1 MVWLSVGL
9 LDYLPKETKH
19 RSRVSKP
26 THMDVSVVIPFLDE
40 EESLPELY
48 QQLTDVLASTKWSY
62 ELIFVDDGSQDKSW
76 KFVRSAAK
84 NDASVRAVKFT
95 RNFGKS
101 QALHVGFD
109 LAQGDVVF
117 TMDADL
123 QDSPKGLPALYE
135 MLIKENLDVVSGWK
149 KIRHDPLFGKTIPSK
164 FFNWAARQFSGIP
177 LHDFNCGL
185 KAYKKEVVKAIQV
198 HGEMHRYIPLLAK
211 HAGYRAIGEHVVQ
224 HSARKY
230 GKTKFGADR
239 FVKGFLDLVTLLF
252 VQRFGKRPMHF
263 FGLIGSL
270 MLITGFGFALYL
282 GIDKLYL
289 ETEGRLIT
297 ERPEFYLAL
306 TTMILGSQFFL
317 AGFLAELFMRSRNK
331 SPNYRIRETL

>member
-1 MVWLSVGL
+1 
-9 LDYLPKETKH
+9 
-19 RSRVSKP
+19 
-26 THMDVSVVIPFLDE
+26 MDVSVVIPFLDE

-48 QQLTDVLASTKWSY
+48 QQLTDVLTSTKWSY
-62 ELIFVDDGSQDKSW
+62 ELIFVDDGSQDKGW
-76 KFVRSAAK
+76 EFVRSTAK

-109 LAQGDVVF
+109 LALGDAVF

-123 QDSPKGLPALYE
+123 QDSPKELPALYE

-149 KIRHDPLFGKTIPSK
+149 KVRHDPLFGKTIPSK

-239 FVKGFLDLVTLLF
+239 FIKGFLDLVTLLF

-270 MLITGFGFALYL
+270 MLVTGFGFALYL

-331 SPNYRIRETL
+331 TPNYRIRETL

>member
-1 MVWLSVGL
+1 M
-9 LDYLPKETKH
+9 
-19 RSRVSKP
+19 SKRINI
-26 THMDVSVVIPFLDE
+26 DVSVVIPFLNE

-48 QQLTDVLASTKWSY
+48 QQLTEVLVSSRWSY
-62 ELIFVDDGSQDKSW
+62 ELIFVDDGSSDDGW
-76 KFVRSAAK
+76 NFVRSIIK

-109 LAQGDVVF
+109 LALGDAVF

-123 QDSPKGLPALYE
+123 QDSPKELPALYE

-149 KIRHDPLFGKTIPSK
+149 KVRHDPLFGKTIPSK

-239 FVKGFLDLVTLLF
+239 FIKGFLDLVTLLF

-289 ETEGRLIT
+289 ETKGRLIT
-297 ERPEFYLAL
+297 DRPEFYLAL

-331 SPNYRIRETL
+331 TPNYRIRETL

>member
-1 MVWLSVGL
+1 
-9 LDYLPKETKH
+9 
-19 RSRVSKP
+19 
-26 THMDVSVVIPFLDE
+26 
-40 EESLPELY
+40 
-48 QQLTDVLASTKWSY
+48 
-62 ELIFVDDGSQDKSW
+62 
-76 KFVRSAAK
+76 
-84 NDASVRAVKFT
+84 
-95 RNFGKS
+95 
-101 QALHVGFD
+101 VGFD

-123 QDSPKGLPALYE
+123 QDSPKELPELYK
-135 MLIKENLDVVSGWK
+135 LLTKENLDVVSGWK

-270 MLITGFGFALYL
+270 MLVTGFGFALYL

-317 AGFLAELFMRSRNK
+317 AGFLAELLMRSRNK
-331 SPNYRIRETL
+331 TPNYRIRETL

>member
-1 MVWLSVGL
+1 M
-9 LDYLPKETKH
+9 
-19 RSRVSKP
+19 SKP
-26 THMDVSVVIPFLDE
+26 THMDVSIVIPFLDE
-40 EESLPELY
+40 EGSLPELY
-48 QQLTDVLASTKWSY
+48 EQLTEVLASTKWSY
-62 ELIFVDDGSQDKSW
+62 ELIFVDDGSQDKGW
-76 KFVRSAAK
+76 EFVRSIVK
-84 NDASVRAVKFT
+84 NDANIRAVKFT

-109 LAQGDVVF
+109 IAQGDVVF

-123 QDSPKGLPALYE
+123 QDSPKELPALYK
-135 MLIKENLDVVSGWK
+135 MLVKENLDVVSGWK
-149 KIRHDPLFGKTIPSK
+149 KVRHDPLFGKTIPSK

-239 FVKGFLDLVTLLF
+239 FIKGFLDLVTLLF

-270 MLITGFGFALYL
+270 MLVMGFGFALYL

-331 SPNYRIRETL
+331 TPNYRIRETL

>member
-1 MVWLSVGL
+1 M
-9 LDYLPKETKH
+9 
-19 RSRVSKP
+19 SKP
-26 THMDVSVVIPFLDE
+26 THMDVSIVIPFLDE
-40 EESLPELY
+40 EGSLPELY
-48 QQLTDVLASTKWSY
+48 EQLTEVLASTKWSY
-62 ELIFVDDGSQDKSW
+62 ELIFVDDGSQDKGW
-76 KFVRSAAK
+76 EFVRSIVK
-84 NDASVRAVKFT
+84 NDANIRAVKFT

-109 LAQGDVVF
+109 IAQGDVVF

-123 QDSPKGLPALYE
+123 QDSPKELPALYK
-135 MLIKENLDVVSGWK
+135 MLVKENLDVVSGWK
-149 KIRHDPLFGKTIPSK
+149 KVRHDPLFGKTIPSK

-239 FVKGFLDLVTLLF
+239 FIKGFLDLVTLLF

-270 MLITGFGFALYL
+270 MLVTGFGFALYL

-331 SPNYRIRETL
+331 TPNYRIRETL

>member
-1 MVWLSVGL
+1 
-9 LDYLPKETKH
+9 
-19 RSRVSKP
+19 
-26 THMDVSVVIPFLDE
+26 MDVSVVIPFLDE
-40 EESLPELY
+40 KESLPELY
-48 QQLTDVLASTKWSY
+48 QQLTEILASTKWSY
-62 ELIFVDDGSQDKSW
+62 ELIFVDDGSQDNGWEFIRSIAKS
-76 KFVRSAAK
+76 
-84 NDASVRAVKFT
+84 DASVRAVKFT

-109 LAQGDVVF
+109 LALGDVVF

-123 QDSPKGLPALYE
+123 QDSPKELPALYE
-135 MLIKENLDVVSGWK
+135 VLIKKDFDVVSGWK
-149 KIRHDPLFGKTIPSK
+149 KVRHDPIFGKTIPSK
-164 FFNWAARQFSGIP
+164 FFNWTARQFSGIP

-185 KAYKKEVVKAIQV
+185 KVYKKEVVKSIQV

-230 GKTKFGADR
+230 GKTKFGPDR
-239 FVKGFLDLVTLLF
+239 FIKGFLDLVTLLF

-263 FGLIGSL
+263 FGLIGSM
-270 MLITGFGFALYL
+270 MLVTGFGFALYL

-289 ETEGRLIT
+289 KTEGRLIT

-317 AGFLAELFMRSRNK
+317 AGFLAELFLRTRNK
-331 SPNYRIRETL
+331 TPNYRIHETL

>member
-1 MVWLSVGL
+1 M
-9 LDYLPKETKH
+9 
-19 RSRVSKP
+19 SKP

-48 QQLTDVLASTKWSY
+48 QQLTDVLSSTKWSY
-62 ELIFVDDGSQDKSW
+62 ELIFVDDGSQDKGW
-76 KFVRSAAK
+76 EFVRSTAK
-84 NDASVRAVKFT
+84 NDVSVRAVKFT

-101 QALHVGFD
+101 QALHVGFE
-109 LAQGDVVF
+109 LANGQVVF

-123 QDSPKGLPALYE
+123 QDSPKELPALHKKLNDE
-135 MLIKENLDVVSGWK
+135 DLDVVSGWK
-149 KIRHDPLFGKTIPSK
+149 KVRHDPLFGKTIPSK
-164 FFNWAARQFSGIP
+164 FFNWTARQFSGIP

-224 HSARKY
+224 HRARKY

-239 FVKGFLDLVTLLF
+239 FIKGFLDLVTLLF

-263 FGLIGSL
+263 FGLIGSF
-270 MLITGFGFALYL
+270 MLFTGFGFALYL

-331 SPNYRIRETL
+331 TPNYRIRETL

>member
-1 MVWLSVGL
+1 MG
-9 LDYLPKETKH
+9 
-19 RSRVSKP
+19 KP
-26 THMDVSVVIPFLDE
+26 THTDVSVVIPFLDE

-62 ELIFVDDGSQDKSW
+62 ELIFVDDGSQDEGW
-76 KFVRSAAK
+76 EFVHAIAK
-84 NDASVRAVKFT
+84 KDASVRAVKFT

-101 QALHVGFD
+101 QALHVGFE
-109 LAQGDVVF
+109 LAKGDVVF

-123 QDSPKGLPALYE
+123 QDSPNELPALYK
-135 MLIKENLDVVSGWK
+135 MLIKEDLDVVSGWK
-149 KIRHDPLFGKTIPSK
+149 KVRHDPLFGKTIPSK
-164 FFNWAARQFSGIP
+164 FFNWTARQFSGIR

-198 HGEMHRYIPLLAK
+198 YGEMHRYIPLLAK
-211 HAGYRAIGEHVVQ
+211 HAGYRAIGEHIVQ
-224 HSARKY
+224 HSARKH
-230 GKTKFGADR
+230 GKTKFGPDR
-239 FVKGFLDLVTLLF
+239 FVKGFLDLITLLF
-252 VQRFGKRPMHF
+252 IQRFGKRPMHF

-270 MLITGFGFALYL
+270 MLVTGFGFALYL

>member
-1 MVWLSVGL
+1 M
-9 LDYLPKETKH
+9 
-19 RSRVSKP
+19 SKP
-26 THMDVSVVIPFLDE
+26 TNMDVSVVIPFLDE

-48 QQLTDVLASTKWSY
+48 QQLTDVFASTKWSY
-62 ELIFVDDGSQDKSW
+62 ELIFVDDGSQDKGWEFINSFR
-76 KFVRSAAK
+76 KTDDRVRGI
-84 NDASVRAVKFT
+84 KFT
-95 RNFGKS
+95 RKFGKS
-101 QALHVGFD
+101 QALHAGFE
-109 LAQGDVVF
+109 LSIGEVVF

-123 QDSPKGLPALYE
+123 QDNPEELEALYNK
-135 MLIKENLDVVSGWK
+135 LKRENLDLVSGWK
-149 KIRHDPLFGKTIPSK
+149 KVRHDPLLTKTIPSR
-164 FFNWAARQFSGIP
+164 FYNWTARLFSGIP

-185 KAYKKEVVKAIQV
+185 KAYRKEVVKSIQV
-198 HGEMHRYIPLLAK
+198 NGEMHRYIPLLAK
-211 HAGYRAIGEHVVQ
+211 HAGYGAIGEHIVH

-270 MLITGFGFALYL
+270 MLISGFGFALYL

-297 ERPEFYLAL
+297 ERPEFYLSL

-317 AGFLAELFMRSRNK
+317 AGFLAELYIRSRNK
-331 SPNYRIRETL
+331 TPNYRIRETL

>member
-1 MVWLSVGL
+1 M
-9 LDYLPKETKH
+9 
-19 RSRVSKP
+19 SKP
-26 THMDVSVVIPFLDE
+26 INIDVSVVIPFLNE

-48 QQLTDVLASTKWSY
+48 QQLTEVLVSSRWSY
-62 ELIFVDDGSQDKSW
+62 ELIFVDDGSSDDGW
-76 KFVRSAAK
+76 NFVRSIIK

-117 TMDADL
+117 TIDADL
-123 QDSPKGLPALYE
+123 QDSPKELPVLYKK
-135 MLIKENLDVVSGWK
+135 LLKEELEVVSGWK
-149 KIRHDPLFGKTIPSK
+149 KVRHDPLFTKTIPSK
-164 FFNWAARQFSGIP
+164 FFNWAARQCSGIP
-177 LHDFNCGL
+177 LHDFNYGL
-185 KAYKKEVVKAIQV
+185 KAYKNEVVKAIHL

-211 HAGYRAIGEHVVQ
+211 YAGYNAIGEHVVK

-230 GKTKFGADR
+230 GKTKFGPDR
-239 FVKGFLDLVTLLF
+239 FIKGFLDLVTLLF
-252 VQRFGKRPMHF
+252 IQRFGKRPMHF
-263 FGLIGSL
+263 FGLVGSM
-270 MLITGFGFALYL
+270 MLVTGFGFALYL

-317 AGFLAELFMRSRNK
+317 AGFLAELFIRSRNK
-331 SPNYRIRETL
+331 TPNYRIREIL

>member
-1 MVWLSVGL
+1 M
-9 LDYLPKETKH
+9 
-19 RSRVSKP
+19 SKP
-26 THMDVSVVIPFLDE
+26 THIDVSVVIPFLDE

-62 ELIFVDDGSQDKSW
+62 ELIFVDDGSQDKGW
-76 KFVRSAAK
+76 EFVRSIAK
-84 NDASVRAVKFT
+84 NDANVRAVKFT

-101 QALHVGFD
+101 QAIHVGFD
-109 LAQGDVVF
+109 IAQGDVVF

-123 QDSPKGLPALYE
+123 QDSPKELPALYK
-135 MLIKENLDVVSGWK
+135 MLVKENFDVVSGWK
-149 KIRHDPLFGKTIPSK
+149 KVRHDPLFGKTIPSK

-239 FVKGFLDLVTLLF
+239 FIKGFLDLITLLF

-270 MLITGFGFALYL
+270 MLVTGFGFALYL

-289 ETEGRLIT
+289 ETEGRLII

-331 SPNYRIRETL
+331 TPNYRIRETL

>member
-1 MVWLSVGL
+1 
-9 LDYLPKETKH
+9 
-19 RSRVSKP
+19 
-26 THMDVSVVIPFLDE
+26 MDVSVVIPFLDE

-62 ELIFVDDGSQDKSW
+62 EMIFVDDGSQDKGW
-76 KFVRSAAK
+76 EFVRSTAK

-109 LAQGDVVF
+109 LALGDAVF

-123 QDSPKGLPALYE
+123 QDSPKELPALYE

-149 KIRHDPLFGKTIPSK
+149 KVRHDPLFGKTIPSK

-239 FVKGFLDLVTLLF
+239 FIKGFLDLVTLLF

-270 MLITGFGFALYL
+270 MLVTGFGFALYL

-331 SPNYRIRETL
+331 TPNYRIRETL

>member
-1 MVWLSVGL
+1 M
-9 LDYLPKETKH
+9 
-19 RSRVSKP
+19 SKP

-48 QQLTDVLASTKWSY
+48 QQLTDVLSSTKWSY
-62 ELIFVDDGSQDKSW
+62 ELIFVDDGSQDKGW
-76 KFVRSAAK
+76 EFVRSIAK

-101 QALHVGFD
+101 QALHVGFE
-109 LAQGDVVF
+109 LLPRGKLSLPWMRICKTAQ
-117 TMDADL
+117 
-123 QDSPKGLPALYE
+123 KNLPALHKKLNDE
-135 MLIKENLDVVSGWK
+135 DLDVVSGWK
-149 KIRHDPLFGKTIPSK
+149 KVRHDPLFGKTIPSK

-239 FVKGFLDLVTLLF
+239 FIKGFLDLVTLLF

-263 FGLIGSL
+263 FGLIGSF
-270 MLITGFGFALYL
+270 MLFTGFGFALYL

-331 SPNYRIRETL
+331 TPNYRIRETL

>member
-1 MVWLSVGL
+1 
-9 LDYLPKETKH
+9 
-19 RSRVSKP
+19 
-26 THMDVSVVIPFLDE
+26 MDVSVVIPFLDE

-62 ELIFVDDGSQDKSW
+62 ELIFVDDGSQDKGW
-76 KFVRSAAK
+76 EFVRSVAK

-123 QDSPKGLPALYE
+123 QDSPKELPELYK
-135 MLIKENLDVVSGWK
+135 LLTKENLDVVSGWK

-252 VQRFGKRPMHF
+252 IQRFGKRPMHF

>member
-1 MVWLSVGL
+1 
-9 LDYLPKETKH
+9 
-19 RSRVSKP
+19 
-26 THMDVSVVIPFLDE
+26 MDVSVVIPFLDE

-48 QQLTDVLASTKWSY
+48 QQLTDVLASTIWSY

-76 KFVRSAAK
+76 EFVRSTAK

-123 QDSPKGLPALYE
+123 QDNPKELPAIYKL
-135 MLIKENLDVVSGWK
+135 LIKENLDVVSGWK
-149 KIRHDPLFGKTIPSK
+149 KVRHDPLFGKTIPSK
-164 FFNWAARQFSGIP
+164 FFNWAARQFSGIQ

-198 HGEMHRYIPLLAK
+198 NGEMHRYIPLLAK
-211 HAGYRAIGEHVVQ
+211 HAGYGAIGEHIVQ

-230 GKTKFGADR
+230 GKTKFGTDR
-239 FVKGFLDLVTLLF
+239 FIKGFLDLVTLLF

-331 SPNYRIRETL
+331 TPNYRIRETL

>member
-1 MVWLSVGL
+1 MG
-9 LDYLPKETKH
+9 
-19 RSRVSKP
+19 KP
-26 THMDVSVVIPFLDE
+26 THNDVSVVIPFLDE

-62 ELIFVDDGSQDKSW
+62 ELIFVDDGSQDEGW
-76 KFVRSAAK
+76 EFVHAIAK
-84 NDASVRAVKFT
+84 KDASVRAVKFT

-101 QALHVGFD
+101 QALHVGFE
-109 LAQGDVVF
+109 LAKGDVVF

-123 QDSPKGLPALYE
+123 QDSPNELPALYK
-135 MLIKENLDVVSGWK
+135 MLIKEDLDVVSGWK
-149 KIRHDPLFGKTIPSK
+149 KVRHDPLFGKTIPSK
-164 FFNWAARQFSGIP
+164 FFNWTARQFSGIR

-211 HAGYRAIGEHVVQ
+211 HAGYRAIGEHIVQ
-224 HSARKY
+224 HSARKH
-230 GKTKFGADR
+230 GKTKFGPDR

-252 VQRFGKRPMHF
+252 IQRFGKRPMHF
-263 FGLIGSL
+263 FGLIGSF
-270 MLITGFGFALYL
+270 MLVTGFGFALYL

>member
-1 MVWLSVGL
+1 M
-9 LDYLPKETKH
+9 
-19 RSRVSKP
+19 SKP
-26 THMDVSVVIPFLDE
+26 THMDVSIVIPFLDE
-40 EESLPELY
+40 EGSLPELY
-48 QQLTDVLASTKWSY
+48 EQLTEVLASTKWSY
-62 ELIFVDDGSQDKSW
+62 ELIFVDDGSQDKGW
-76 KFVRSAAK
+76 EFVRSIVK
-84 NDASVRAVKFT
+84 NDANIRAVKFT

-109 LAQGDVVF
+109 IAQGDVVF

-123 QDSPKGLPALYE
+123 QDSPKELPALYK
-135 MLIKENLDVVSGWK
+135 MLVKENLDVVSGWK
-149 KIRHDPLFGKTIPSK
+149 KVRHDPLFGKTIPSK

-239 FVKGFLDLVTLLF
+239 FIKGFLDLVTLLF

-270 MLITGFGFALYL
+270 MIVIGFGFALYL

-331 SPNYRIRETL
+331 TPNYRIRETL

>member
-1 MVWLSVGL
+1 M
-9 LDYLPKETKH
+9 
-19 RSRVSKP
+19 SKP

-48 QQLTDVLASTKWSY
+48 QQLTDVLASTIWSY

-76 KFVRSAAK
+76 EFVRSTAK

-123 QDSPKGLPALYE
+123 QDSPKELVALHE
-135 MLIKENLDVVSGWK
+135 KLTKENLDVVSGWK
-149 KIRHDPLFGKTIPSK
+149 KVRHDPLFGKTIPSK

-211 HAGYRAIGEHVVQ
+211 HAGYRAIGEHIVQ

-239 FVKGFLDLVTLLF
+239 FIKGFLDLVTLLF
-252 VQRFGKRPMHF
+252 IQRFGKRPMHF

-289 ETEGRLIT
+289 ETKGRLIT

-306 TTMILGSQFFL
+306 TTIILGSQFFL

-331 SPNYRIRETL
+331 TPNYRIRETL

>member
-1 MVWLSVGL
+1 
-9 LDYLPKETKH
+9 
-19 RSRVSKP
+19 
-26 THMDVSVVIPFLDE
+26 MDVSVVIPFLDE

-48 QQLTDVLASTKWSY
+48 QQLKDVFTSTKWSY
-62 ELIFVDDGSQDKSW
+62 ELIFVDDGSQDKGW
-76 KFVRSAAK
+76 EFVRFTAK
-84 NDASVRAVKFT
+84 NDVSVRAVKFT

-123 QDSPKGLPALYE
+123 QDSPKELVALHE
-135 MLIKENLDVVSGWK
+135 KLTKENLDVVSGWK
-149 KIRHDPLFGKTIPSK
+149 KVRHDPLFGKTIPSK

-230 GKTKFGADR
+230 GKTKFGPDR

-289 ETEGRLIT
+289 KTEGRLIT

-317 AGFLAELFMRSRNK
+317 AGFLAELLMRSRNK
-331 SPNYRIRETL
+331 TPNYRIRETM